1 MLCLKKVYTDE
12 LLQIAILLSLLR
24 VDRNSNLSY
33 DVPAIGVGI
42 NDDINGWQQTPHTL
56 IHRDVQVH
64 PKNLDSIL
72 LNNYEQHVFDELNSL
87 GRYNRI
93 NVLQRDVQAYLLNI
107 DDGVSTSTA
116 SNAADSPASSS
127 FTTNQTDENLNS
139 GNEADSEGSSEPE
152 PDPVDPTIPDV
163 KQLCSGD
170 ELTQE
175 VSFNFVLFIYFYQ

>member
-24 VDRNSNLSY
+24 VDRNSNLQY

-42 NDDINGWQQTPHTL
+42 NDNIDGWRQTPHIL
-56 IHRDVQVH
+56 IHRDVQIH

-87 GRYNRI
+87 GRYNRFNI
-93 NVLQRDVQAYLLNI
+93 LQHNVQAYLLNV
-107 DDGVSTSTA
+107 DDVSTA
-116 SNAADSPASSS
+116 SNSADSSPAGSSSS
-127 FTTNQTDENLNS
+127 FFNNRTDENINS

-152 PDPVDPTIPDV
+152 PEGSDLHVPDG
-163 KQLCSGD
+163 KQLSGGD

-175 VSFNFVLFIYFYQ
+175 VSLFLTIREY

>member
-24 VDRNSNLSY
+24 VDRNSNLTY
-33 DVPAIGVGI
+33 DVPVIGVGT
-42 NDDINGWQQTPHTL
+42 NDEIHGWEQSPHTL

-64 PKNLDSIL
+64 PKNLDSML

-93 NVLQRDVQAYLLNI
+93 NLLRHDVTAYLLNV
-107 DDGVSTSTA
+107 DDLSSTS
-116 SNAADSPASSS
+116 SNVADSPAGSS
-127 FTTNQTDENLNS
+127 FTTNHTDENINS

-152 PDPVDPTIPDV
+152 PDPVDHVPDV
-163 KQLCSGD
+163 KQLSNGD

-175 VSFNFVLFIYFYQ
+175 VKF